1 VTGHFVF
8 ICPRVYICFTT
19 DADEKC
25 MPKYY
30 ELSTEFMLTMKP
42 TYLTWNN
49 LVNVYFIVSGL
60 ATWTILV
67 RTIERNEPFI
77 AHQNQLS
84 F

>member
-1 VTGHFVF
+1 M
-8 ICPRVYICFTT
+8 YICFTA
-19 DADEKC
+19 DGDEKC

-42 TYLTWNN
+42 TYLTWNI

-60 ATWTILV
+60 EAWTNLV
-67 RTIERNEPFI
+67 RTIDTHDPFI
-77 AHQNQLS
+77 ADQNQLS